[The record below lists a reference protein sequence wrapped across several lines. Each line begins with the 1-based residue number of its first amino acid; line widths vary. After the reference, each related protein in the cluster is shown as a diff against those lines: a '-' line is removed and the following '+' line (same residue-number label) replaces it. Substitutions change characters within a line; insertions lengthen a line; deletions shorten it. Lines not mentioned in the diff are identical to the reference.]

1 MSQAKAQ
8 ESSRSF
14 ILFKNSSYNFLSQGL
29 IIILSLWAIPILV
42 HGMGNEKFGLLALLW
57 SIVGYFSL
65 LDFGISRA
73 TTKFLS
79 EAIAHQDKKLSLKI
93 IWISL
98 LIVSLAG
105 LVSLFVF
112 IGITPYLLLYL
123 FKVSPS
129 LYAEANSAF
138 VYSALSIPFMLVFG
152 IVKGIQMAYER
163 FDLVNVYQGLS
174 GIIQWIGSVILIWLG
189 YGLKEVM
196 MLTLFSRIFITM
208 ISFYP
213 LPKIVDGFIYH
224 NIHWDRQVI
233 RRLFYFGGWL
243 TIVQILN
250 PLLVYFDRVLIGHYL
265 NLSAVTYYS
274 IPQEVMI
281 RVLVIPASIATVLF
295 PVFSK
300 ESSIV
305 DGQEK
310 YSSLYY
316 KSMNYLLFIMLPII
330 LVLIVFAHDI
340 LSFWVGQ
347 QYGQECTLVFQIVSC
362 GILFASL
369 GQIPTTLLQALG
381 RPDLCAKFF
390 ALELPLMIILN
401 VIIIPLLGIVGAAMT
416 WSIRLAFDFGLLIF
430 AGNRLIKKDAVN
442 KYYRLFW
449 KQTIQFIILI
459 IMVFGV
465 SSVYSFLVKC
475 ILTSLIIIIHFTW
488 SWVWGFDDL
497 DRQSVLNLKRKIFA

>member
-243 TIVQILN
+243 TIVQNIKSFISIL
-250 PLLVYFDRVLIGHYL
+250 
-265 NLSAVTYYS
+265 
-274 IPQEVMI
+274 
-281 RVLVIPASIATVLF
+281 
-295 PVFSK
+295 
-300 ESSIV
+300 
-305 DGQEK
+305 
-310 YSSLYY
+310 
-316 KSMNYLLFIMLPII
+316 
-330 LVLIVFAHDI
+330 
-340 LSFWVGQ
+340 
-347 QYGQECTLVFQIVSC
+347 
-362 GILFASL
+362 
-369 GQIPTTLLQALG
+369 
-381 RPDLCAKFF
+381 
-390 ALELPLMIILN
+390 
-401 VIIIPLLGIVGAAMT
+401 
-416 WSIRLAFDFGLLIF
+416 
-430 AGNRLIKKDAVN
+430 
-442 KYYRLFW
+442 
-449 KQTIQFIILI
+449 
-459 IMVFGV
+459 
-465 SSVYSFLVKC
+465 
-475 ILTSLIIIIHFTW
+475 
-488 SWVWGFDDL
+488 
-497 DRQSVLNLKRKIFA
+497 